1 MNFLF
6 YGFDLL
12 RLHVSKNHTKE
23 DMEKICIYCNQKTG
37 SLEHHIKIYHYEE
50 QMKANNISSA
60 VTKVEENKAN
70 MIILNS
76 DVVQIK
82 AQI

>member
-1 MNFLF
+1 
-6 YGFDLL
+6 
-12 RLHVSKNHTKE
+12 
-23 DMEKICIYCNQKTG
+23 MEKICAYCNQKTG

-50 QMKANNISSA
+50 QMKANDISSA
-60 VTKVEENKAN
+60 VRAVPKVEETKAN

>member
-1 MNFLF
+1 
-6 YGFDLL
+6 
-12 RLHVSKNHTKE
+12 
-23 DMEKICIYCNQKTG
+23 MEKICAYCNQKTG

-50 QMKANNISSA
+50 QMKANDISSA
-60 VTKVEENKAN
+60 VPKVEKTKAN

-82 AQI
+82 PQI